1 MRALVK
7 SFWKDESGQAVV
19 EYGLVIA
26 LVAVAI
32 IGTIVA
38 FRDKITT
45 LFNNMGNSIAG
56 AK

>member
-32 IGTIVA
+32 IASVVA
-38 FRDKITT
+38 FRGKIVAMFDRIGTS
-45 LFNNMGNSIAG
+45 LDA